1 MSRVFAAEVNRDVTP
16 ETTAVRPDSIRR
28 KVMPDLSD
36 VRALTFDI
44 FGTTVDWRS
53 GVAAEGRRLGALHG
67 IEADWE
73 QVADAWRALY
83 VPYMNRVR
91 LGELPWTNF
100 DRLHRLSL
108 DQVIDDLGIEGLDY
122 ATREEFTLAWERL
135 PAWPDAKAGLA
146 ALGQRFTVATLSN
159 GNRSQQ
165 QALMRFTGLPFHRL
179 LSAEDFAHY
188 KPDPE
193 VYLGA
198 VAALGL
204 EPGQV
209 MMVAAH
215 KSDLRGAQ
223 YAGLRAAFVERPMEK
238 GPSGG
243 ADSLPDPLADV
254 QAADFA
260 DLANRLDRQL
270 RSEEPA

>member
-1 MSRVFAAEVNRDVTP
+1 ME
-16 ETTAVRPDSIRR
+16 
-28 KVMPDLSD
+28 

-44 FGTTVDWRS
+44 FGTAVDWRS
-53 GVAAEGRRLGALHG
+53 GIVAEGRRLGVLHG
-67 IEADWE
+67 IDADWE

-83 VPYMNRVR
+83 APYMGKVR

-108 DQVIDDLGIEGLDY
+108 DQVIAELSIEGFDD
-122 ATREEFTLAWERL
+122 ATREEFTSAWERL
-135 PAWPDAKAGLA
+135 PAWPDAAAGLET
-146 ALGQRFTVATLSN
+146 LGRRFTVATLSN

-165 QALMRFTGLPFHRL
+165 EALMRFTGLNFQRL
-179 LSAEDFAHY
+179 LSAEDFKHY

-198 VAALGL
+198 ADALGL

-215 KSDLRGAQ
+215 KLDLRAAQ
-223 YAGLRAAFVERPMEK
+223 VAGLKAAFVERKLEK
-238 GPSGG
+238 GLNGG
-243 ADSLPDPLADV
+243 ADSLPDPESDV
-254 QAADFA
+254 QATDFL
-260 DLANRLDRQL
+260 DLARRLDG
-270 RSEEPA
+270 A